1 MNKKIV
7 YKDYCKKDPLRYPF
21 FKYYPDPMENGV
33 FVECDPPQTCQCCG
47 KQETLICEGPFLTD
61 EDVSSICPECI
72 ANGRAAKTFNMD
84 FCEIP
89 TRNRVSDP
97 EKTEE
102 LLHRTPGYYSYNF
115 NEWLSHCDDYC
126 IYEKELVFEDL
137 KDPKLLKELEEDPEW
152 IESGLELDD
161 DFIQIHMFTCSHC
174 GKHLFYIDQ
183 FFD

>member
-21 FKYYPDPMENGV
+21 FKYYPDPMKNGV

-47 KQETLICEGPFLTD
+47 NQETLICEGPFLTD

-97 EKTEE
+97 ENPE
-102 LLHRTPGYYSYNF
+102 LTNQRLG
-115 NEWLSHCDDYC
+115 
-126 IYEKELVFEDL
+126 LVSACMITMKNALDL
-137 KDPKLLKELEEDPEW
+137 IGVSAPER
-152 IESGLELDD
+152 
-161 DFIQIHMFTCSHC
+161 M
-174 GKHLFYIDQ
+174 
-183 FFD
+183 